1 MVRKVYVEV
10 TAKFDTEGNITPLSV
25 TWKDGTVYEIDK
37 IVDKRRVASLK
48 AGGIGM
54 RYTCRIRNQESY
66 LFYEEPRWF
75 VEAKR

>member
-10 TAKFDTEGNITPLSV
+10 TAKFDTVGNITPLAV
-25 TWKDGTVYEIDK
+25 TWEDGTVYEIDK
-37 IVDKRRVASLK
+37 IVDKRRAASLK
-48 AGGIGM
+48 AGGIGV
-54 RYTCRIRNQESY
+54 RYTCRIRNQESN